1 MRSML
6 YKLRTSL
13 HGLAILDSGCSRAM
27 QGTKWAASFEAEL
40 EKMNVKPQ
48 ALAVPLSARL

>member
-13 HGLAILDSGCSRAM
+13 HGLAILDSGCSRTM